1 MAQNMFG
8 QMAFQAGNQLVANAI
23 IASLGGWEAA
33 LAKGVSTAVGV
44 GGGLYLANLM
54 RKDESSSEVMDA
66 YSSRLIQYAYN
77 NKISLAD
84 LNKKVDE
91 HAKLM
96 GIDTSRLN
104 DTDRM

>member
-33 LAKGVSTAVGV
+33 LAKGISTAVGV
-44 GGGLYLANLM
+44 SGGLYLANLM

-66 YSSRLIQYAYN
+66 YSSRLVQYAYN

-84 LNKKVDE
+84 LNHKVD
-91 HAKLM
+91 
-96 GIDTSRLN
+96 
-104 DTDRM
+104 